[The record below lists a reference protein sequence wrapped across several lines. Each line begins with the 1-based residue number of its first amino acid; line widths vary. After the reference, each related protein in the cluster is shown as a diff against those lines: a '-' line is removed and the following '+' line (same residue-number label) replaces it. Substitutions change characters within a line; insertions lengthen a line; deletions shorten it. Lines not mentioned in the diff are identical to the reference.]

1 MKTADAYAKVT
12 ARLIAELE
20 GGRVPWHRPWVPS
33 QPVSIHGRHY
43 RGINAVLLSFL
54 SPYASPVWLT
64 FNQARERGG
73 CVRKG
78 EKGMPVIL
86 FKVSDRD
93 RADADDASDERKAR
107 LFATTY
113 TVFNVEQCDGVE
125 LPKRL
130 QGPAGARE
138 IVSGDVIAERFL
150 GAGGPSLEHGGSR
163 ACYSPSLDSVRIPT
177 RAAFKSSA
185 EYYSTLFHELGHSTG
200 HASRLNRDGI
210 AKFDSFGSHQYS
222 REELVAEFCAAFL
235 CASAGIENAR
245 TVENSAAYL
254 RYWLKAVKEEPG
266 VLVRAASQAQKA
278 ADLILGVA
286 PAAQVAA

>member
-1 MKTADAYAKVT
+1 MKTAEAYAKVT
-12 ARLIAELE
+12 ARIVAELE
-20 GGRVPWHRPWVPS
+20 GGHCPWQRPWVP
-33 QPVSIHGRHY
+33 QAPVSIHGRAY
-43 RGINAVLLSFL
+43 RGINAVVLGLLTPYE
-54 SPYASPVWLT
+54 SPAWLT

-78 EKGMPVIL
+78 EKGTPVIL
-86 FKVSDRD
+86 FKVSQRD
-93 RADADDASDERKAR
+93 ASGSDDASDEHRTR

-130 QGPAGARE
+130 QRPEGARE
-138 IVSGDVIAERFL
+138 IVSGDDIAARYL
-150 GAGGPSLEHGGSR
+150 VGGPALEHGGSR
-163 ACYSPSLDSVRIPT
+163 ACYSPSLDSVRMPV
-177 RAAFKSSA
+177 RAAFTSSA

-254 RYWLKAVKEEPG
+254 RYWLAAVKEEPG

-286 PAAQVAA
+286 AAASEAA